1 MRKYKLRNGRRQ
13 ATFGADGA
21 IMAAATVAQTIAQI
35 ANARMQAKATEAA
48 AREQA
53 SAIAEQNANNN
64 KIQEKSIAF
73 TKQQNEQN
81 RDLQRQ
87 MQMQLAMMTGQQNAN
102 ARLDAAKIQV
112 KNGGSMRRKLRN
124 AGTLLRGLNNNLPFT
139 VTDGGG
145 VIPITTTP
153 EGYDLYEIVGN
164 DHEHYHKAQGGKY
177 KTGVG
182 IKFYNVNNNN
192 RIKRA
197 RGGYY
202 SQTIE
207 GEGNQNSNQGEF
219 MLVTPN
225 DAKFIS
231 KHSIKGFNPAKAIL
245 AGMNPMDAF
254 ETQEYLKDIY
264 GISDDGKQS
273 KNPRRKGLRY
283 SGGDLMININDPL
296 MHITS
301 NDDNG
306 VLASLATVGANVRDN
321 AKCGTSIRKKAA
333 RGRFFTTLDNRY
345 SRYASPRN
353 SWLYGNN
360 SNPINGLYQQLE
372 TSNNRTQGM
381 AALANGIGA
390 TVQSIGTGISAAIGN
405 RATRRAAQSLRD
417 AYNNLRGIDE
427 SAVNIDNY
435 RAAHALAATQTPYVS
450 TGAETTAS
458 ERALQRS
465 LKDINRG
472 NANSAAAQARMNLAN
487 TAHIDN
493 VGQIQANADKIK
505 QGIIA
510 QNMDAINR
518 TSMFNAQLDQQA
530 RQDYAKDRL
539 QLLMYNNGIANER
552 VLGLG
557 QVNADEYTGIAQ
569 NTGAAIQSIANNL
582 SNSGNQVASNMLMGR
597 QQLNDF
603 RTNAIIAGAR
613 LDPNDANRFYR
624 TLGILRNGG
633 NLNKHRLTLKY

>member
-64 KIQEKSIAF
+64 KMQEKSIAF

-112 KNGGSMRRKLRN
+112 KNGGSMKRKLRN

-153 EGYDLYEIVGN
+153 EGYDLYEIIGN
-164 DHEHYHKAQGGKY
+164 DHDHYHKAQGGKS

-182 IKFYNVNNNN
+182 IKFAN
-192 RIKRA
+192 KT
-197 RGGYY
+197 
-202 SQTIE
+202 TIE

-245 AGMNPMDAF
+245 AGMNPIDAF

-264 GISDDGKQS
+264 GISDNGKQS
-273 KNPRRKGLRY
+273 KNPRRKRLRY

-296 MHITS
+296 MHIT
-301 NDDNG
+301 NDDDNG

-353 SWLYGNN
+353 SWLYG
-360 SNPINGLYQQLE
+360 SGSKPINANGLYQQLE

-390 TVQSIGTGISAAIGN
+390 TLQSIGTGISAAIGN

-427 SAVNIDNY
+427 SAVNMDNY

-487 TAHIDN
+487 TAHVDN

-603 RTNAIIAGAR
+603 RTNAIIAGSR
-613 LDPNDANRFYR
+613 LDPDDANRFYR

-633 NLNKHRLTLKY
+633 NLNKRRLTLKY